1 MPGSGTRTF
10 LEPHH
15 FEASL
20 RQAEIELI
28 ITCPGQFEARL
39 TWAELHYL
47 QVLRCEEDFPRVGSV
62 CFRPGLAFVIFPLQS
77 GHVPVWR
84 GTQLQPNQI
93 MLVSGGGRLHQWTA
107 GPSIWGLIVLNQVPL
122 ELYSQALSGKPF
134 FWRSETEILLPSP
147 RDAARLR
154 RLHAQVCRL
163 AETKPRTLS
172 HSEVA
177 RALEQG
183 LIHALVTCLTT
194 TTLGTEGSSNSR
206 QAGIMIR
213 FEEVLT
219 KHLSDPRFNMAQLC
233 QLIGVTER
241 ALRSCCAE
249 IIGMT
254 PPRYI
259 LLRRLRQVRIA
270 LREAHPGATDV
281 AELARRCGFT
291 QMAQFASAYLAAF
304 GETPT
309 VTLQRAPELR
319 FAIR

>member
-122 ELYSQALSGKPF
+122 ELYSQALSGKLF
-134 FWRSETEILLPSP
+134 FGGPGRKSYY
-147 RDAARLR
+147 
-154 RLHAQVCRL
+154 
-163 AETKPRTLS
+163 
-172 HSEVA
+172 
-177 RALEQG
+177 
-183 LIHALVTCLTT
+183 
-194 TTLGTEGSSNSR
+194 
-206 QAGIMIR
+206 
-213 FEEVLT
+213 
-219 KHLSDPRFNMAQLC
+219 
-233 QLIGVTER
+233 
-241 ALRSCCAE
+241 
-249 IIGMT
+249 
-254 PPRYI
+254 PPRVMQRGSDVCTPKFAV
-259 LLRRLRQVRIA
+259 LPRQSPGLCRIPKS
-270 LREAHPGATDV
+270 R
-281 AELARRCGFT
+281 ARSSK
-291 QMAQFASAYLAAF
+291 A
-304 GETPT
+304 
-309 VTLQRAPELR
+309 
-319 FAIR
+319 